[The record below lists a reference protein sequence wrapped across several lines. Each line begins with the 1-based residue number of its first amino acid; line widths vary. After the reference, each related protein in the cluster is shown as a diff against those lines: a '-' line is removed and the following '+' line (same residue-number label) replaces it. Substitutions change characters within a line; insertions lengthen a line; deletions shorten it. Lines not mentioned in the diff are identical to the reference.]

1 MILGSLK
8 IVKECAGCS
17 VGLSFVREI
26 RYIHQ
31 GPSNGIG
38 YQVIN
43 PHGHIVH
50 ETPDKEEAERY
61 LMEYDHEAMNVIL
74 RKNVKDLQEQ
84 LQESYKKLKE
94 LSDQIDKIRHR
105 KNFS

>member
-1 MILGSLK
+1 M
-8 IVKECAGCS
+8 
-17 VGLSFVREI
+17 GLSFIREI

-31 GPSNGIG
+31 GPSNKIG

-50 ETPDKEEAERY
+50 ETVDKEEAEGY

-94 LSDQIDKIRHR
+94 LSDKLDRFKQR

>member
-1 MILGSLK
+1 M
-8 IVKECAGCS
+8 
-17 VGLSFVREI
+17 GLSFVREI

>member
-1 MILGSLK
+1 M
-8 IVKECAGCS
+8 GCS
-17 VGLSFVREI
+17 YVREI

-43 PHGHIVH
+43 PHGHVVH

-74 RKNVKDLQEQ
+74 RKNVKELQEQ

-94 LSDQIDKIRHR
+94 LSDQIDKLRHR

>member
-1 MILGSLK
+1 M
-8 IVKECAGCS
+8 
-17 VGLSFVREI
+17 GLSFIREI

-50 ETPDKEEAERY
+50 DTPDKEEAERY
-61 LMEYDHEAMNVIL
+61 IMEYDHEAMNVIL
-74 RKNVKDLQEQ
+74 RKNVRDLQEQ

-94 LSDQIDKIRHR
+94 LSDKLDRLRQR

>member
-1 MILGSLK
+1 M
-8 IVKECAGCS
+8 
-17 VGLSFVREI
+17 GLSFIREI

-31 GPSNGIG
+31 GPANGIG
-38 YQVIN
+38 YQIIDPYDQV
-43 PHGHIVH
+43 VY
-50 ETPDKEEAERY
+50 ETPDKDEAEKY

-94 LSDQIDKIRHR
+94 LSDKIEKLRQSN
-105 KNFS
+105 KVG

>member
-1 MILGSLK
+1 M
-8 IVKECAGCS
+8 
-17 VGLSFVREI
+17 GLSFIREK

-50 ETPDKEEAERY
+50 ETPDKDAAERY

-74 RKNVKDLQEQ
+74 RKNVRDLQEQ

-94 LSDQIDKIRHR
+94 LSDKLDRLRQR

>member
-1 MILGSLK
+1 MISGSLK

-94 LSDQIDKIRHR
+94 LSDQIDKLRHR

>member
-1 MILGSLK
+1 M
-8 IVKECAGCS
+8 
-17 VGLSFVREI
+17 GLSFIREI

-31 GPSNGIG
+31 GPANGVGDQI
-38 YQVIN
+38 IN
-43 PHGHIVH
+43 PHGHVVH
-50 ETPDKEEAERY
+50 ETPDKDEAERY

-94 LSDQIDKIRHR
+94 LSDKIEKLRQSN
-105 KNFS
+105 KVG

>member
-1 MILGSLK
+1 M
-8 IVKECAGCS
+8 
-17 VGLSFVREI
+17 GLSFIREI

-50 ETPDKEEAERY
+50 ETVDKEEAERY

-94 LSDQIDKIRHR
+94 LSDKLDRLRQR

>member
-1 MILGSLK
+1 MISGSLK

-31 GPSNGIG
+31 GPSNKIG

-43 PHGHIVH
+43 PNGHIVH

-94 LSDQIDKIRHR
+94 LSDQIDKLRHR

>member
-1 MILGSLK
+1 M
-8 IVKECAGCS
+8 
-17 VGLSFVREI
+17 GLSFVREI

-50 ETPDKEEAERY
+50 ATPDKEEAERY

-94 LSDQIDKIRHR
+94 LSDHIDKLRHR

>member
-1 MILGSLK
+1 
-8 IVKECAGCS
+8 

>member
-1 MILGSLK
+1 M
-8 IVKECAGCS
+8 
-17 VGLSFVREI
+17 GLSFIREI

-74 RKNVKDLQEQ
+74 RKNVRDLQEQ

-94 LSDQIDKIRHR
+94 LSDKLDRLRQRKI
-105 KNFS
+105 FS

>member
-1 MILGSLK
+1 M
-8 IVKECAGCS
+8 
-17 VGLSFVREI
+17 GLSFIREL

-94 LSDQIDKIRHR
+94 LSDQIDKLRHR